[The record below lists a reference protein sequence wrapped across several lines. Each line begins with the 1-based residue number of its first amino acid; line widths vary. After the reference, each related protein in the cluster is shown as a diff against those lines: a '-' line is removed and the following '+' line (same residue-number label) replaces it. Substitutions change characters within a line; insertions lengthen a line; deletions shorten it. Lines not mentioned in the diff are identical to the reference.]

1 MVSYQDVLRAREVVG
16 GQVRKTPMFSA
27 TTLGA
32 MAATPVSL
40 FLKAEMFQKTG
51 SFKPRGV
58 LYRLSTLTDEE
69 KRRGLIAASA
79 GNHGQSLAW
88 GASSLGIAS
97 TIVMPEFASKS
108 KIAAAQ
114 GYGATVILHGKTSLE
129 AHRQARA
136 LAEEQH
142 LTLVHPYTD
151 ERVIAGHGTLGLD
164 IVDDLPDADVVVVQI
179 GGGALCGG
187 SALAIKSRSPK
198 MRVVGVEPAGA
209 ARLTAALAAG
219 HPVTLENVQTRID
232 GLGAGYTGDVNLAL
246 FQQYVDAVVTIEDDA
261 VDRAIALLAER
272 CKLVVEPAGAATV
285 AAVLAG
291 KVPVKSGEK
300 VVAVLSGGNID
311 PVRLAGILTQAKERS

>member
-1 MVSYQDVLRAREVVG
+1 MVSFDDVLQAREVIA
-16 GQVRKTPMFSA
+16 GQIRQTPMFSA
-27 TTLGA
+27 TTLGQ
-32 MAATPVSL
+32 MAPTPISL

-58 LYRLSTLTDEE
+58 LYRLSMLTPEE

-97 TIVMPEFASKS
+97 TIVMPEFASRS
-108 KIAAAQ
+108 KIAAAR
-114 GYGATVILHGKTSLE
+114 GYGATVMLHGQSSLE

-136 LAEEQH
+136 LAEERG
-142 LTLVHPYTD
+142 LTLIHPYVD
-151 ERVIAGHGTLGLD
+151 EGVIAGHATLGLD
-164 IVDDLPDADVVVVQI
+164 ILDDLPDADVVILQI

-187 SALAIKSRSPK
+187 SALAIKSRSPQT
-198 MRVVGVEPAGA
+198 RVIGVEPVKA
-209 ARLTAALAAG
+209 ARMTAALAAG
-219 HPVTLENVQTRID
+219 HPVTLEGVQTRID
-232 GLGAGYTGDVNLAL
+232 GLGAGYTGEVNLAL
-246 FQQYVDAVVTIEDDA
+246 FQRYVDAVVQIEDEA

-285 AAVLAG
+285 AALLEG
-291 KVPVKSGEK
+291 KVQVKAGEK

-311 PVRLAGILTQAKERS
+311 PARLAQILSADKG

>member
-1 MVSYQDVLRAREVVG
+1 MVSFDDVLKAREVIAD
-16 GQVRKTPMFSA
+16 QIRQTPLFSA
-27 TTLGA
+27 TTLGQ
-32 MAATPVSL
+32 MAPTPVSL

-58 LYRLSTLTDEE
+58 LYRLSLLTPEE
-69 KRRGLIAASA
+69 KRLGLIAASA

-88 GASSLGIAS
+88 GASSQGIAS
-97 TIVMPEFASKS
+97 TIVMPEHASRS

-114 GYGATVILHGKTSLE
+114 GYGATVILHGHSSLE

-136 LAEEQH
+136 LAEECG
-142 LTLVHPYTD
+142 LVLIHPYVD
-151 ERVIAGHGTLGLD
+151 EGVIAGHATLGLD
-164 IVDDLPDADVVVVQI
+164 IVDDLPDVDVVLLQI

-187 SALAIKSRSPK
+187 SALAIKSRNPNI
-198 MRVVGVEPAGA
+198 RVIGVEPVKA

-219 HPVTLENVQTRID
+219 HPVTLEGVQTRID
-232 GLGAGYTGDVNLAL
+232 GLGAGYTGEVNLAL
-246 FQQYVDAVVTIEDDA
+246 FQRYVDAVVQIEDEA

-285 AAVLAG
+285 AALLEV
-291 KVPVKSGEK
+291 KVPVKPGEK

-311 PVRLAGILTQAKERS
+311 PARLASILSAGAST

>member
-1 MVSYQDVLRAREVVG
+1 MVSFDDVLRAREVIA
-16 GQVRKTPMFSA
+16 GQIRQTPLFSA
-27 TTLGA
+27 TTLGQ
-32 MAATPVSL
+32 MAPMPVSL

-58 LYRLSTLTDEE
+58 LYRLSLLTPEE

-97 TIVMPEFASKS
+97 TIVMPEHASRS

-114 GYGATVILHGKTSLE
+114 GYGATVILHGSSSLE
-129 AHRQARA
+129 AHRHARA
-136 LAEEQH
+136 LAEERG
-142 LTLVHPYTD
+142 LTLIHPYVD
-151 ERVIAGHGTLGLD
+151 EGVIAGHATLGLD
-164 IVDDLPDADVVVVQI
+164 IVDDLPDADVVVLQI

-187 SALAIKSRSPK
+187 SALAIKSRKPH
-198 MRVVGVEPAGA
+198 MRVVGVEPVKA

-219 HPVTLENVQTRID
+219 HPVTLEGVTTRID
-232 GLGAGYTGDVNLAL
+232 GLGAGYTGEANLAL
-246 FQQYVDAVVTIEDDA
+246 FQRYVDAVVQIEDEA

-285 AAVLAG
+285 AALLEG
-291 KVPVKSGEK
+291 KVPVKAGEK

-311 PVRLAGILTQAKERS
+311 PARLAGILSAGA

>member
-1 MVSYQDVLRAREVVG
+1 MVLFEDIIQAREVIAH
-16 GQVRKTPMFSA
+16 QIRQTPLFSA
-27 TTLGA
+27 ATLGQ
-32 MAATPVSL
+32 MAPTPVTL

-58 LYRLSTLTDEE
+58 LYRLSRLTPEE
-69 KRRGLIAASA
+69 RERGLIAASA

-108 KIAAAQ
+108 KVAAARD
-114 GYGATVILHGKTSLE
+114 YGATVILHGRASLD

-136 LAEEQH
+136 LAEERG

-151 ERVIAGHGTLGLD
+151 EAVIAGHGTLGLD
-164 IVDDLPDADVVVVQI
+164 ILDDLPDADVVVMQI

-187 SALAIKSRSPK
+187 SALAIKSQKPDT
-198 MRVVGVEPAGA
+198 RVYGVEPAGA

-219 HPVTLENVQTRID
+219 HPVTLEQVQTRVD
-232 GLGAGYTGDVNLAL
+232 GLGAGYTGEVNLRL
-246 FQQYVDAVVTIEDDA
+246 FQQNVDQVVTIDDDA

-272 CKLVVEPAGAATV
+272 CKLVVEPAGAAPV
-285 AAVLAG
+285 AALLAG
-291 KVPVKSGEK
+291 KVPVKPGEK

-311 PVRLAGILTQAKERS
+311 PVRLAGILSADK